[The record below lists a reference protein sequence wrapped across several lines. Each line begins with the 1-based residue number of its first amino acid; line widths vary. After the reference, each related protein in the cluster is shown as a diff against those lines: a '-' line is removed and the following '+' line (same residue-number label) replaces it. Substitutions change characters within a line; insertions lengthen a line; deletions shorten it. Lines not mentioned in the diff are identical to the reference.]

1 MEYIN
6 MEKENF
12 NKIEIKK
19 IWNAMKD
26 AGIIEKSEDEER
38 TKQQY
43 NLKEN
48 LKEPG
53 RTGQYLIKTVLFSLN
68 KIKQL
73 NEDFEEMD
81 KTHEETIRDLE
92 QRLHKACSQTASLT
106 AKLKDKEYTIEC
118 KNKSQG
124 ELLKKYDKLQEQVG
138 MNEPK
143 PVYDLDSDSDESE
156 IFE

>member
-1 MEYIN
+1 

-12 NKIEIKK
+12 DKIEIKK
-19 IWNAMKD
+19 VWNAMKD
-26 AGIIEKSEDEER
+26 AAIIEKSEDEER

-68 KIKQL
+68 KIEQL

-81 KTHEETIRDLE
+81 NDHTETIRDLE
-92 QRLHKACSQTASLT
+92 QRLHKACSQNASLA
-106 AKLKDKEYTIEC
+106 AKLKDKEFTIEC
-118 KNKSQG
+118 NKKSHG
-124 ELLKKYDKLQEQVG
+124 ELLKKYDQVKEQVG
-138 MNEPK
+138 MKQPK
-143 PVYDLDSDSDESE
+143 PVYDSDSDIDIADE
-156 IFE
+156 

>member
-1 MEYIN
+1 

-12 NKIEIKK
+12 DKIEIKK
-19 IWNAMKD
+19 VWNAMKD

-68 KIKQL
+68 KIEQL

-92 QRLHKACSQTASLT
+92 QRLHKACSQNASLA
-106 AKLKDKEYTIEC
+106 AKLKDKEFTIEC
-118 KNKSQG
+118 NKKSHG
-124 ELLKKYDKLQEQVG
+124 ELLKKYDQVKEQVG
-138 MNEPK
+138 MKQPK
-143 PVYDLDSDSDESE
+143 PVYDSDSDIDIADE
-156 IFE
+156 

>member
-1 MEYIN
+1 

-12 NKIEIKK
+12 DKIEIKK
-19 IWNAMKD
+19 VWNAMKD
-26 AGIIEKSEDEER
+26 AAIIEKSEDEER

-68 KIKQL
+68 KIEQL

-92 QRLHKACSQTASLT
+92 QRLHKACSQNASLT

-118 KNKSQG
+118 NKKSQG
-124 ELLKKYDKLQEQVG
+124 ELLKKYDQVKEQVG
-138 MNEPK
+138 MKQPK
-143 PVYDLDSDSDESE
+143 PVYDSDSDIDIADE
-156 IFE
+156 